1 MNVQVELSDVLR
13 VTKGWF
19 QWKSEMR
26 GETLDREHLCV
37 FRLHALRAV
46 RVDWKNFGGESR
58 LAFVFI
64 VLLKQA
70 RINHL
75 LLNLAIDCISS
86 VLLHHHAG
94 NACVVVPDGEVRNGR
109 IGRQGE

>member
-1 MNVQVELSDVLR
+1 MQVELSDVLR
-13 VTKGWF
+13 VTEGWF

-26 GETLDREHLCV
+26 GETFDRKHLRV
-37 FRLHALRAV
+37 FHLHALRAV

-75 LLNLAIDCISS
+75 LLNLAIDGIGSA
-86 VLLHHHAG
+86 LLHHHAG
-94 NACVVVPDGEVRNGR
+94 NTNVVVPDGEV
-109 IGRQGE
+109 